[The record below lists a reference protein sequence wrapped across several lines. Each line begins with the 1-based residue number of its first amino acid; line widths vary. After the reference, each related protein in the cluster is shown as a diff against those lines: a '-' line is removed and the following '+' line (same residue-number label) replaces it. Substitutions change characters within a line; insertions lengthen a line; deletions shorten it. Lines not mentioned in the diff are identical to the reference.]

1 MSLPPGGPHGGSFDS
16 AVGFTAGRH
25 QFYQSSMIPSSAA
38 SSSVMSENFTPQMRD
53 RQARGK
59 DPYHSGDGSE
69 DGDLS
74 DRESKLRLGCGRVE
88 KEDFARVELRQKAIA
103 FLDNP
108 ELLTMYAQSTGN
120 SIPGA
125 RLHWT
130 KVLCGFD
137 TDEQQAHASK
147 HSTSSHPRQG
157 DDQRYHRPADK
168 RGGRSD
174 NHRSGAN

>member
-1 MSLPPGGPHGGSFDS
+1 MSLPPSGPHGGPFGS
-16 AVGFTAGRH
+16 AIGFTAGRH
-25 QFYQSSMIPSSAA
+25 QIYQSFMGPSSAA
-38 SSSVMSENFTPQMRD
+38 SSSVMSENFTTQMRD

-59 DPYHSGDGSE
+59 DPYHSGDGSD

-74 DRESKLRLGCGRVE
+74 DRESRLRLGHSRVE
-88 KEDFARVELRQKAIA
+88 KEDFARAELRQKAIA

-108 ELLTMYAQSTGN
+108 ELLMMYALSTGK

-137 TDEQQAHASK
+137 DDEQQANASK
-147 HSTSSHPRQG
+147 HSTPSHPRQG
-157 DDQRYHRPADK
+157 DNQRYHRLADK

-174 NHRSGAN
+174 GHRSGTN